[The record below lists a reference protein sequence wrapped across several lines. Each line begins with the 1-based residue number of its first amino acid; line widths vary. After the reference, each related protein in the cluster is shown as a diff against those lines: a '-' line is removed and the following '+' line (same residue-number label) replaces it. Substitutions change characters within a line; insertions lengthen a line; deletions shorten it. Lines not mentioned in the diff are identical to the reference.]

1 MRKGV
6 GFSFDDRE
14 TRIMGDAVAMAL
26 HVVGAPQDDCEDRR
40 ATSIL
45 KRKIA
50 STILDVAAHGVMDSG
65 IMAQAAIDQ
74 VLSARRFPIWRSPQ
88 AFRASRSTSL
98 NCAKIAAT

>member
-1 MRKGV
+1 MREGV

-26 HVVGAPQDDCEDRR
+26 HVVGPPRDEGEDLR

-45 KRKIA
+45 KRNIA

-65 IMAQAAIDQ
+65 IMAQAAIDR
-74 VLSARRFPIWRSPQ
+74 VLSASRFPIWRSPQ
-88 AFRASRSTSL
+88 AFSASRSTSL
-98 NCAKIAAT
+98 NCAKIAAS